1 MTPAEAAAGVDPA
14 VAAEPRGTVALLGQ
28 PNVGKS
34 TVFNTLTGLRQHVG
48 NWPGKTVERKEGRL
62 ALPDGAA
69 RLIDLPGTYSL
80 TAGSAEERIVR
91 QFLLHAD
98 PDVVIFLADATALE
112 RGLYLLAEVLAL
124 HGRVVVGL
132 NRMDVARER
141 GVDVDADA
149 LSRALGLPVVP
160 MVARNADGVD
170 RLLSEAEAVRR
181 NPARCQASPPAMQGQ
196 AARVLDDLTGRL
208 APVVPAPYPPRWLAQ
223 KLLEGDTE
231 ACGLARD
238 ALGRTQWPALE
249 AELRENEDLVLDVL
263 GARYAWVER
272 AVRAAVHRPSAG
284 RVSWTDRLDRIATHG
299 VWGFVLLFA
308 VLGAAL
314 ALTFEIALPLQGW
327 LDAHMVQ
334 PSAAATREAL
344 AGAPPWL
351 GGLLADGVITGVGT
365 VLTFLPVLALFYVFM
380 GILEDS
386 GYLARVALV
395 MDRFMHGI
403 GLHGKSAL
411 PLTLGFGCNVISVM
425 NARIIDSRAGRLMTI
440 LLAPLVPCSA
450 RLAVLAVLTPAF
462 FGAWASVAM
471 IGLIALNML
480 VLAGLGLLLNRTTFR
495 GAESAFVMELPLYQR
510 PHLRSTLFYVY
521 SNLKAF
527 VKNAGTVIV
536 VASIAIWALSSF
548 PGPGLENSVLAQLG
562 HLVAPV
568 GDLMGFDWRLIAA
581 LLSSFVAK
589 EVAIS
594 TLGILYGADGGT
606 AALTQALPAAVGPAA
621 GLAFLAVTMLFIPC
635 MATVAVM
642 RQEAGWAWTLV
653 SAVLLLAVSLL
664 LGIGLYQGAVLL
676 GLGGAP

>member
-1 MTPAEAAAGVDPA
+1 MTPAEPALAGEPAAARA
-14 VAAEPRGTVALLGQ
+14 TSETVALLGQ

-34 TVFNTLTGLRQHVG
+34 TVFNILTGLRQHVG
-48 NWPGKTVERKEGRL
+48 NWPGKTVTRKEGRL
-62 ALPDGAA
+62 ALPEGQA

-80 TAGSAEERIVR
+80 TAGSEEERIVR
-91 QFLLHAD
+91 GFLLHDD

-124 HGRVVVGL
+124 HRRVVVGL
-132 NRMDVARER
+132 NRMDVARQR

-149 LSRALGLPVVP
+149 LAATLGVPVVP
-160 MVARNADGVD
+160 MVARNAVGVD

-181 NPARCQASPPAMQGQ
+181 DPGRCNPEPPAMTGH
-196 AARVLDDLTGRL
+196 AAQVLNRLTERL
-208 APVVPAPYPPRWLAQ
+208 APTLPGSYPPAWVAQ
-223 KLLEGDTE
+223 KLLEGDGE
-231 ACGLARD
+231 ACALVRD
-238 ALGRTQWPALE
+238 SLGPQAWESLE
-249 AELRENEDLVLDVL
+249 QELRAHEDLVLDVL
-263 GARYAWVER
+263 GARYTWVER
-272 AVRAAVHRPSAG
+272 AVRTAVHRPAPG
-284 RVSWTDRLDRIATHG
+284 RVSWTDRLDRVATHG
-299 VWGFVLLFA
+299 LWGFVLLFA

-334 PSAAATREAL
+334 PAANATHAAL
-344 AGAPPWL
+344 DAAPRWL

-380 GILEDS
+380 GVLEDS

-395 MDRFMHGI
+395 MDRFMHAI

-425 NARIIDSRAGRLMTI
+425 NARIIDTRAGRLMTI

-471 IGLIALNML
+471 VALIALNML
-480 VLAGLGLLLNRTTFR
+480 VLAGLGLALHRTTFR
-495 GAESAFVMELPLYQR
+495 GEESAFVMELPLYQR
-510 PHLRSTLFYVY
+510 PNLRSTLMYVY
-521 SNLKAF
+521 TNLKAF
-527 VKNAGTVIV
+527 VRNAGTVIV
-536 VASIAIWALSSF
+536 LASVAVWALSSF
-548 PGPGLENSVLAQLG
+548 PGPGIENSALAQFGRLI
-562 HLVAPV
+562 APV
-568 GDLMGFDWRLIAA
+568 GDLMGFDWRLVAA

-594 TLGILYGADGGT
+594 TLGILYGTGAGTGGLT
-606 AALTQALPAAVGPAA
+606 AALPAAVGPAA

-635 MATVAVM
+635 LATVAVM
-642 RQEAGWAWTLV
+642 RQEAGWRWTLV
-653 SAVLLLAVSLL
+653 SVGILLAVSLVA
-664 LGIGLYQGAVLL
+664 GIGLYQGGVLL
-676 GLGGAP
+676 GLGDAP